1 MKMYKIEMKNRDKAY
16 MYAYGETMVEALEK
30 AIPCCDEV
38 VSCNPTDVKMF
49 CIVKM
54 PRTNDDT
61 FRLYYQGI
69 YLPVKAK
76 SLETIEYALSKYTQ
90 VVDDMFNNFE
100 LFDET
105 YLEMSNK
112 KISIRNAIPKE
123 EKIKCKLVW
132 MEV

>member
-1 MKMYKIEMKNRDKAY
+1 MKMYKIEMQNRDKAY

-38 VSCNPTDVKMF
+38 VSCNPTDLKMF

-69 YLPVKAK
+69 YLPVKAE
-76 SLETIEYALSKYTQ
+76 SLEVIECVLSKYPQ

-105 YLEMSNK
+105 YLEMDEESV
-112 KISIRNAIPKE
+112 SIMYAIQKE
-123 EKIKCKLVW
+123 ARTKYSLAWK
-132 MEV
+132 EV